1 MPLFLLRLLLL
12 PRTTER
18 DRPFCEEWALEGRL
32 VFGGNGALAQ
42 SRTVR
47 LVGISRVKK
56 SLAGIVQPWL
66 NLKNYQKLKKK
77 EHGSGDVERQ
87 TYEAECV
94 LAEYAV
100 LSLPSYGSLDLSL
113 RVLVEEDVEG
123 GAGLDE

>member
-1 MPLFLLRLLLL
+1 MVKFKKL
-12 PRTTER
+12 PK
-18 DRPFCEEWALEGRL
+18 
-32 VFGGNGALAQ
+32 
-42 SRTVR
+42 
-47 LVGISRVKK
+47 I
-56 SLAGIVQPWL
+56 
-66 NLKNYQKLKKK
+66 KKK

-100 LSLPSYGSLDLSL
+100 LPLPSYGSLDLSL